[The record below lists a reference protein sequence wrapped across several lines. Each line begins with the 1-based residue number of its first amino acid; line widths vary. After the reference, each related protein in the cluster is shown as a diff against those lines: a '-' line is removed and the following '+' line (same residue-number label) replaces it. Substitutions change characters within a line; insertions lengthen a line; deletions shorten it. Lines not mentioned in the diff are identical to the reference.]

1 MLRGDVTLK
10 ECGLVQEQMGHTR
23 SNVKGTE
30 EIKYHTRWTFV
41 GSIFEETAV
50 QEAPDKFQWHRTGGI
65 KVHKGNFYDA
75 YVQSCRGNGKASS
88 QSTAFWSNL
97 RKTTPE
103 YGCGMTCFNNR
114 RKAKVDRYSIHVL
127 HTYVYVCSTVYGK
140 LHMYV
145 CIVCVHVCMSM
156 SCMYVMYVMYAYV
169 ICMMYVCM
177 YVRKV
182 LETCTAVFT
191 FTQTANHS
199 QQVIS
204 AGEDK

>member
-127 HTYVYVCSTVYGK
+127 HTYVYVCSIWEASYVCMYCMCTCMYVYV
-140 LHMYV
+140 MYV
-145 CIVCVHVCMSM
+145 CHVCMSCM
-156 SCMYVMYVMYAYV
+156 SCMHMSYV
-169 ICMMYVCM
+169 
-177 YVRKV
+177 
-182 LETCTAVFT
+182 
-191 FTQTANHS
+191 
-199 QQVIS
+199 
-204 AGEDK
+204 